1 MILCKICNR
10 PMVRVRE
17 FTKEN
22 KGSHEEFTRCR
33 KCNFESKHKVV
44 SDEKLSF
51 DEILHNKMSERK

>member
-22 KGSHEEFTRCR
+22 KGTHEEFARCR
-33 KCNFESKHKVV
+33 KCNFESKHKIV
-44 SDEKLSF
+44 SDDKSSF

>member
-22 KGSHEEFTRCR
+22 KGSHEEFARCR
-33 KCNFESKHKVV
+33 KCNFESKHKIV
-44 SDEKLSF
+44 SDEKLLF
-51 DEILHNKMSERK
+51 DEYLQEAINKKR

>member
-1 MILCKICNR
+1 MILCEICNR

-22 KGSHEEFTRCR
+22 KGSHEEFARCR
-33 KCNFESKHKVV
+33 KCNFESKRKIV

-51 DEILHNKMSERK
+51 NEILYNKISERK